1 MDTKKEKNKSTACV
15 AFSRYARIKRLFDVV
30 LAYLLLLV
38 LYIPMLFIAL
48 LIKLT
53 SEGSVIFRQVR
64 IGADGRSFVCY
75 KFRTMRCDAP
85 SNLSTAEFADAESYV
100 TAVGHFLRRTSL
112 DELPQL
118 FNVLCG
124 EMSLVGPRPLIPEE
138 RDMHEGRRELGVY
151 AVRPGMTGLA
161 QIMGRDE
168 LGDDQKLRYDAE
180 YVSQIGFI
188 TDARIILCTVAKVI
202 SAEGIKEDRARKRF
216 KRKT

>member
-1 MDTKKEKNKSTACV
+1 MDTKREKNESTARCV
-15 AFSRYARIKRLFDVV
+15 SSRYAHIKRIFDTV
-30 LAYLLLLV
+30 LAYFILLV
-38 LYIPMLFIAL
+38 AYIPMLFIAI

-53 SEGSVIFRQVR
+53 SEGGVIFRQVR
-64 IGADGRSFVCY
+64 IGAGGRRFICY

-85 SNLSTAEFADAESYV
+85 SNLSTAEFADAESYI
-100 TAVGHFLRRTSL
+100 TPIGRFLRRTSL

-118 FNVLCG
+118 FNVICG

-138 RDMHEGRRELGVY
+138 RDMHEKRHELGIY

-168 LGDDQKLRYDAE
+168 LEDADKLRYDTE
-180 YVSQIGFI
+180 YVSRIGFM
-188 TDARIILCTVAKVI
+188 TDARIIFCTVAKVI
-202 SAEGIKEDRARKRF
+202 SADGIKEDRVRKRL